1 MSGTEGFRN
10 LNRLREHFLDKVYH
24 DTYSEERK
32 RIQDR
37 IIDSLV
43 PHQAESDCIDENQ
56 WLICTA
62 GPMASGKSYAVQW
75 LLKEKQCFKELR
87 RSMVTVD
94 YDQIR
99 KQLPESSHLAAESGI
114 MQLQGPIEYL

>member
-1 MSGTEGFRN
+1 MSYTERIRN
-10 LNRLREHFLDKVYH
+10 FNRAREYFLDKVYH

-32 RIQDR
+32 RLQDK

-43 PHQAESDCIDENQ
+43 PHQAESECIDENQ

-62 GPMASGKSYAVQW
+62 GPMASGKSYAMQW
-75 LLKEKQCFKELR
+75 LLKEKQCFKDLR

-99 KQLPESSHLAAESGI
+99 KQLPESSHLTAESGI
-114 MQLQGPIEYL
+114 IKL